1 MTSKEL
7 IEANNIDKEIKELDL
22 FIWTAERVWTG
33 KIIKKDTKYI
43 FKTNSHGVIDS
54 AEFNMNTE
62 IKDKVLDVLRNHLKD
77 LKIRLE
83 NI

>member
-7 IEANNIDKEIKELDL
+7 IEANNINKEIKELDL

-43 FKTNSHGVIDS
+43 FKSSAYGGIDS

-62 IKDKVLDVLRNHLKD
+62 IKNKVLDVLRNHLKD